1 MKLNCILGL
10 PIHSVAIP
18 AVMGLHSDHGVDGC
32 LLQPQTLG
40 IVLGARGRFLLQ
52 IQAFKDTG
60 ACSSSEL
67 MGNAGPK
74 GPALLQRDSSRRC
87 C

>member
-1 MKLNCILGL
+1 
-10 PIHSVAIP
+10 A
-18 AVMGLHSDHGVDGC
+18 
-32 LLQPQTLG
+32 QTLG

-74 GPALLQRDSSRRC
+74 GPEIVVLNSWNAQFTPLLLKSVGL
-87 C
+87 